1 MHDNAAYMKLRNTKL
16 RQPEYGKH
24 RRTLSQLKVALS
36 KLMFTKE
43 TITCMITLSQN
54 KKDNVGKLILN
65 KNLNQVYVRSLHAH
79 LEFSI
84 NSATFLLF
92 HDNSLEL
99 NEDSFSLGSLLCCS
113 SGSTLPT
120 HSSIH
125 LDACGRHQS
134 LHQTG

>member
-1 MHDNAAYMKLRNTKL
+1 
-16 RQPEYGKH
+16 
-24 RRTLSQLKVALS
+24 
-36 KLMFTKE
+36 MFTKE

-79 LEFSI
+79 LEFST

-99 NEDSFSLGSLLCCS
+99 NEDLF
-113 SGSTLPT
+113 P
-120 HSSIH
+120 
-125 LDACGRHQS
+125 
-134 LHQTG
+134 